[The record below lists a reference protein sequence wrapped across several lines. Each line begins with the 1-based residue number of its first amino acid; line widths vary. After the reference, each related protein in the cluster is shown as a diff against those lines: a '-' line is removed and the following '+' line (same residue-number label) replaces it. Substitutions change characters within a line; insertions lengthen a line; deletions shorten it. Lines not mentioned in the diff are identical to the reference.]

1 MYCHLEGSQ
10 GFVGMIVA
18 EIPPGKSLKPITTSK
33 EPARQLALRRGLRH
47 VGHPWRP
54 NPSVNEDEP
63 P

>member
-1 MYCHLEGSQ
+1 
-10 GFVGMIVA
+10 MIVA

-63 P
+63 PQIPTKY